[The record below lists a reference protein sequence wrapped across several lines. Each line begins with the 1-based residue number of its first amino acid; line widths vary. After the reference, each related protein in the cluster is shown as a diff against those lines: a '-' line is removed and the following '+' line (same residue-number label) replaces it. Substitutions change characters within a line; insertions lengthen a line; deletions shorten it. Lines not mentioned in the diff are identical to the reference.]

1 MTITAK
7 ELEQLNGDNIHWES
21 QALYVGC
28 VKFALTCAE
37 FFDNGGDI
45 DFIITLPTHK
55 NEFYKL
61 NKHIKDRF
69 VSMVKSQISYFD
81 AIGDRVVQ
89 GEKWEKLEAG
99 RQESIRLIMSKHQDE
114 LEDFKEEL
122 MVGVEIDEPQSH
134 QPEAEPEPE
143 PTSDNEKI
151 VMVKKIK
158 ELTKKNKAQSLTIQ
172 TGRPNKEQMMHYIDD
187 GCRKR
192 NGKCNNEAV
201 GRKLGIDGETAKRWI
216 EELGLSNY
224 AYNPNHIETFH
235 RKKK

>member
-158 ELTKKNKAQSLTIQ
+158 ELTKKNKAQ
-172 TGRPNKEQMMHYIDD
+172 
-187 GCRKR
+187 
-192 NGKCNNEAV
+192 
-201 GRKLGIDGETAKRWI
+201 
-216 EELGLSNY
+216 
-224 AYNPNHIETFH
+224 
-235 RKKK
+235 